1 MSPCFQAVTTGL
13 GSPRPGT
20 SASGLTVP
28 VVGGG
33 AVAELVDAGAGGA
46 EVEGAG
52 AAEEAVS
59 EDPLPFMFIMKN
71 SPTRTARPPR
81 TAT

>member
-1 MSPCFQAVTTGL
+1 
-13 GSPRPGT
+13 
-20 SASGLTVP
+20 VP

-33 AVAELVDAGAGGA
+33 AGAELVDPDTGAGGA

-52 AAEEAVS
+52 AAEEAVEAVS
-59 EDPLPFMFIMKN
+59 EDPFPFMFIMKN

-81 TAT
+81 TATCAIGLLLIACLN